1 MRIARLVPT
10 AALAAL
16 LPALF
21 LASAVHAADPNQV
34 PPPPAMAARAYLL
47 VDHNSGRVLASL
59 NENQKLDPASIT
71 KLRTAYAVFRSATDI
86 LNRESGIPIKVAPF
100 TGLVICPSSMR

>member
-10 AALAAL
+10 AALATL
-16 LPALF
+16 LPAIF

-47 VDHNSGRVLASL
+47 VKHGNTAAALQSYAHALTLTPHAAQRQHL
-59 NENQKLDPASIT
+59 QKQIDLLHI
-71 KLRTAYAVFRSATDI
+71 
-86 LNRESGIPIKVAPF
+86 
-100 TGLVICPSSMR
+100 